1 MKKNKNWSLRVFS
14 QSPILLIAIAII
26 GFLISLVFFYPG
38 YRSPDSEWQLCQA
51 LSQCDMD
58 SWHPISMTVVWKVLL
73 RVTGGFVPMM
83 LILQL
88 LMFWAG
94 ALLFSLWVWQRTRKW
109 QLAILPLALGFL
121 PNVLNIIGVIWKDV
135 QMASALLLATGL
147 VINTYNSKKTWLRT
161 VGAVVSFMLLAY
173 ATSVR
178 TNAIFA
184 ILPLIVLFVFSYNK
198 PPKLFQKVLT
208 IVLIVVALMSVN
220 PLLNVIFKP
229 QHGPSASTM
238 YAYDIVNILP
248 ASRIADEAPEQI
260 RPTLLALS
268 KCSIENNQRT
278 NLVFW
283 NCISQNE
290 VISSFGGDGLSVL
303 KSYWLST
310 IKSYPLQYISQKI
323 ETYIQ
328 FIFSDD
334 GQSVWSIG
342 GDIFSQGGIYN
353 RYNSS
358 ISRSLRS
365 VVYGYTM
372 DFGYKYFSF
381 IYKPWFWL
389 LAALTLMIYAKR
401 LKEYRLWVYLLCAS
415 AIMYILSYA
424 PGSLTSDYRYIYW
437 SVVSVLIAGI
447 VTTVGRSKYAKR
459 NRL

>member
-1 MKKNKNWSLRVFS
+1 MKKNKSWSLRVFS
-14 QSPILLIAIAII
+14 QSPILLTVAAIF

-161 VGAVVSFMLLAY
+161 VSAVMSFMLLAY

-178 TNAIFA
+178 SNAIFA
-184 ILPLIVLFVFSYNK
+184 VLPLIVLFVFSYNK
-198 PPKLFQKVLT
+198 PPKLVQKVLT
-208 IVLIVVALMSVN
+208 IALIVVSLVSVN

-248 ASRIADEAPEQI
+248 VESGEQRLASPRVDRYRRPSEGTDHAQPAMQASLDWEFGLVEQLG
-260 RPTLLALS
+260 RDGTHGF
-268 KCSIENNQRT
+268 K
-278 NLVFW
+278 
-283 NCISQNE
+283 
-290 VISSFGGDGLSVL
+290 VI
-303 KSYWLST
+303 
-310 IKSYPLQYISQKI
+310 
-323 ETYIQ
+323 
-328 FIFSDD
+328 
-334 GQSVWSIG
+334 
-342 GDIFSQGGIYN
+342 
-353 RYNSS
+353 
-358 ISRSLRS
+358 
-365 VVYGYTM
+365 
-372 DFGYKYFSF
+372 
-381 IYKPWFWL
+381 
-389 LAALTLMIYAKR
+389 
-401 LKEYRLWVYLLCAS
+401 
-415 AIMYILSYA
+415 
-424 PGSLTSDYRYIYW
+424 
-437 SVVSVLIAGI
+437 
-447 VTTVGRSKYAKR
+447 
-459 NRL
+459 

>member
-73 RVTGGFVPMM
+73 RVAGGFVPMM

-248 ASRIADEAPEQI
+248 ASRIAEEAPEQI

-323 ETYIQ
+323 ETYMQ

-334 GQSVWSIG
+334 GQSVWSNG
-342 GDIFSQGGIYN
+342 GGVFSQGGSYS